1 MDTWLEALDADPL
14 VELRRWLE
22 EARAAGLHEPEAMAL
37 ATATPAG
44 TPSVRMVLLRGL
56 DERGLCFFTNYES
69 RKADELAA
77 NPDAAVVL
85 NWGPPLR
92 RQLRVEGPVERMTED
107 ESLAYFRTR
116 GRESRLGAWASPQSR
131 PIADR
136 TELDERYATS
146 SERFADVEDVP
157 LPPFWGGFRLVPRA
171 FELWENRPSRLH
183 DRARYERVGDGWS
196 RIRLAP

>member
-1 MDTWLEALDADPL
+1 MDTWIAALDADPL
-14 VELRRWLE
+14 VELRRWLY
-22 EARAAGLHEPEAMAL
+22 EAREAGLHEPEAMAL

-56 DERGLCFFTNYES
+56 DERGLSFFTNYGS
-69 RKADELAA
+69 RKAEELGA

-92 RQLRVEGPVERMTED
+92 RQGRVEGQVERITQD
-107 ESLAYFRTR
+107 ESAAYFRTR

-131 PIADR
+131 PLADR
-136 TELDERYATS
+136 AELDEQYATLA
-146 SERFADVEDVP
+146 ERFADVEDVP
-157 LPPFWGGFRLVPRA
+157 LPPFWGGFRLVPRTV
-171 FELWENRPSRLH
+171 ELWENRPNRLH

-196 RIRLAP
+196 RVRLAP

>member
-1 MDTWLEALDADPL
+1 MDTWIAALDADPL

-56 DERGLCFFTNYES
+56 DERGLSFFTNYES
-69 RKADELAA
+69 RKAEELAA

-92 RQLRVEGPVERMTED
+92 RQVRVEGRVERLTED
-107 ESLAYFRTR
+107 ESRAYFRTR

-131 PIADR
+131 AIADR
-136 TELDERYATS
+136 TELDERYATAD
-146 SERFADVEDVP
+146 ERFANVEDVP
-157 LPPFWGGFRLVPRA
+157 LPPFWGGYRLVPHV
-171 FELWENRPSRLH
+171 FELWENRPNRLH

-196 RIRLAP
+196 RVRLAP

>member
-1 MDTWLEALDADPL
+1 MAGLDADPL

-22 EARAAGLHEPEAMAL
+22 ASRGAGLHEPEAMAL
-37 ATATPAG
+37 ATATPTG
-44 TPSVRMVLLRGL
+44 KPSVRMVLLRGL

-69 RKADELAA
+69 RKADELGA

-92 RQLRVEGPVERMTED
+92 RQVRVEGRVERLTED

-136 TELDERYATS
+136 TELEERYADW
-146 SERFADVEDVP
+146 SERFSDVEDVP
-157 LPPFWGGFRLVPRA
+157 LPPFWGGFRLVPNA
-171 FELWENRPSRLH
+171 FELWENRPDRLH
-183 DRARYERVGDGWS
+183 DRARYERVGGGWS
-196 RIRLAP
+196 RVRLAP